1 MGKGKNRDPRG
12 PHLAQWLDR
21 LRHFGSSGPIQTQVS
36 LDAIDRDLSNVLNTK
51 VISGLDAV
59 RALAVTLVLIDHFMI
74 ADHLFGVHLGLG
86 SFGVMMFFV
95 LSGFLITSM
104 LLKEF
109 RRTGGISL
117 SNFYRRRAYRI
128 FPTFYCCWILTTV
141 VECLAHQ
148 FYWKTAVASF
158 FYFMDYWRAF
168 APQSIQSHM
177 WVSWSLAIEEKFY
190 LLWPLLLLFLLKKR
204 AKIIRAIAL
213 IILGQWAYRAVLS
226 LVFQVRWSYIY
237 NTFDM
242 RVDALLVGCL
252 LAILVGND
260 RTRLLCCGL
269 LRWQWL
275 SILPPV
281 ALALMALAP
290 LSDKAAGLAIWSIQ
304 PVIIA
309 AMLLQAIYWG
319 WKSWTICSSTIVRAT
334 AQLSYALYLYHPL
347 AGKIVYLLHIPH
359 LGYNSAFLT
368 LAMATASYHLIER
381 PFMRMRDHH
390 ELPHGAEN
398 PAGTIQPLVSAV
410 RE

>member
-1 MGKGKNRDPRG
+1 MGHGQEHRG
-12 PHLAQWLDR
+12 SHLVQWLGR
-21 LRHFGSSGPIQTQVS
+21 LRRTGPIHTEVS
-36 LDAIDRDLSNVLNTK
+36 LGVIDRELNHVLNTK

-59 RALAVTLVLIDHFMI
+59 RALAVSLVLIDHFML
-74 ADHLFGVHLGLG
+74 ADHLFGIRFGLG

-168 APQSIQSHM
+168 APQNIQSHM
-177 WVSWSLAIEEKFY
+177 WVSWSLAVEEKFY
-190 LLWPLLLLFLLKKR
+190 LLWPLLLLFLLKKQ

-213 IILGQWAYRAVLS
+213 IILGQWAYRAVLL

-252 LAILVGND
+252 LAILVEND
-260 RTRLLCCGL
+260 STRLLCCGL

-275 SILPPV
+275 SILPPA
-281 ALALMALAP
+281 ALAFVVLAP
-290 LSDKAAGLAIWSIQ
+290 QSNNAAVLAIFSIQ

-319 WKSWTICSSTIVRAT
+319 WKSWTICGSAIVRAT
-334 AQLSYALYLYHPL
+334 AHLSYALYLYHPL
-347 AGKIVYLLHIPH
+347 AGKIVYLLHLSH
-359 LGYNSAFLT
+359 VGYSSAFLT
-368 LAMATASYHLIER
+368 LSMATASYHLIER

-390 ELPHGAEN
+390 KLPDGAN
-398 PAGTIQPLVSAV
+398 PSETIQSLVSAA